1 MMQVDFAA
9 LLEAMPDAVIV
20 ADLRSRVVYANRS
33 VERLLGWSSDDLVGR
48 SLHVIQPERL
58 HGAHDAGFGRYATTG
73 TTTLFDT
80 PIRLPARRADGEEVD
95 IELNLAEIHDRS
107 GDRLVIGVLR
117 DLSERVELE
126 RHLTV
131 MRYLRATTSAA
142 AQLWTALEPEL
153 VLQTLTDVLV
163 DDFDAA
169 LARTWVHEAEGNQ
182 LRLVTSGGLS
192 TRVAG
197 SSREVLDVATYP
209 YKVGVVART
218 RRPFVRNGLAGDSD
232 FDQEWVA
239 RERMESVACLPLTT
253 GGHLHGVMVAFFRH
267 TIADEM
273 VETLG
278 HLSALAA
285 AALNDA
291 DLIEQERLARAQAD
305 RARAEFELLARVSER
320 IPGSLSPES
329 TAQTVASVM
338 VPDLADWCIFDLLED
353 GDLRMVAATH
363 HDATRVEDIH
373 ELRERYPP
381 DAEASPPH
389 PIVRALRERA
399 TVRETVVDDDLQA
412 RAVDAAH
419 LALLR
424 RVGIGAH
431 VVCPLVARGRV
442 LGTLSLVRD
451 PARPAFDDGETA
463 TAEDVARRAALA
475 IDNALLY
482 QSAQQAVSLR
492 DRFLAVASHE
502 LRTPLAIVRGNWELL
517 SRRLARRDPAAVDAA
532 GDVTPLLRRLGQG
545 IDQLQRLVEDLLD
558 VNRLRGDAI
567 GFQMTSVDLV
577 ELLRDTVTGM
587 VDDRQRARITMDL
600 PSQPI
605 IGRWDAARVAQV
617 VGNLV
622 GNALKYSADAPVS
635 VELTETADAAHLV
648 VRDRGIG
655 IAGEQLEAIFEPFQR
670 APNASERHYP
680 GLGLGLA
687 VSREIVMQLGGRLW
701 ATSPG
706 EGQGSEF
713 HVELPKQP
721 VEPLP
726 PGPIT

>member
-1 MMQVDFAA
+1 MQVDFAA

-20 ADLRSRVVYANRS
+20 ADLRSRIVYANRS
-33 VERLLGWSSDDLVGR
+33 VERLLGWKGADLVGR

-58 HGAHDAGFGRYATTG
+58 HGAHDTGFGRYAATG
-73 TTTLFDT
+73 TRTLFDT

-107 GDRLVIGVLR
+107 GERLVIGVLR

-131 MRYLRATTSAA
+131 MRYLRATTAAA
-142 AQLWTALEPEL
+142 AQLWTALEPGL

-169 LARTWVHEAEGNQ
+169 LARTWVHEDPGT
-182 LRLVTSGGLS
+182 LRLATSGGLS
-192 TRVAG
+192 TRVVG
-197 SSREVLDVATYP
+197 SSREVIDVATHP

-218 RRPFVRNGLAGDSD
+218 RRPFVRNGLAGDPD

-239 RERMESVACLPLTT
+239 RERLEAVACLPLTT
-253 GGHLHGVMVAFFRH
+253 GGRLLGVMVAFFRH
-267 TIADEM
+267 SIADEM

-320 IPGSLSPES
+320 IPGSLSPEN
-329 TAQTVASVM
+329 TAQTVASVV
-338 VPDLADWCIFDLLED
+338 VPDLADWCIFDLLDD

-363 HDATRVEDIH
+363 QDAGRVQAIH
-373 ELRERYPP
+373 RLRDRYPP

-389 PIVRALRERA
+389 PIICALRDGA
-399 TVRETVVDDDLQA
+399 TVREAVTDADLRG
-412 RAVDAAH
+412 RAVDTEH
-419 LALLR
+419 LELLR

-451 PARPAFDDGETA
+451 PARPPFDDGETA

-517 SRRLARRDPAAVDAA
+517 SRRLGRLDRTALDAA

-558 VNRLRGDAI
+558 VNRLRGEAI
-567 GFQMTSVDLV
+567 GFRMTSVDLV
-577 ELLRDTVTGM
+577 ELL
-587 VDDRQRARITMDL
+587 
-600 PSQPI
+600 
-605 IGRWDAARVAQV
+605 
-617 VGNLV
+617 
-622 GNALKYSADAPVS
+622 
-635 VELTETADAAHLV
+635 
-648 VRDRGIG
+648 
-655 IAGEQLEAIFEPFQR
+655 
-670 APNASERHYP
+670 
-680 GLGLGLA
+680 
-687 VSREIVMQLGGRLW
+687 
-701 ATSPG
+701 
-706 EGQGSEF
+706 
-713 HVELPKQP
+713 
-721 VEPLP
+721 
-726 PGPIT
+726 